1 MAGYSAVHMKLY
13 YSPQVCSLV
22 PHIVL
27 RELGATF
34 DLVKF
39 DFASKEAADGT
50 GTKLS
55 AVTPKDYVPI
65 LELDNGERLTELSVI
80 IRYLADQH
88 AEKNLA
94 PRVGTFERVRFEELL
109 HFIATELHK
118 GFSPYT
124 LIPQMNDD
132 SLAWV
137 KTRLTQR
144 VELLRAQL
152 GARAFIFGDSFTV
165 ADAYAFWAL
174 RAFSFLTKT
183 KLDGTLKEYLARMT
197 AWPSVQAAVDYEKRN

>member
-1 MAGYSAVHMKLY
+1 MKLY
-13 YSPQVCSLV
+13 FAPGACSLSA
-22 PHIVL
+22 HIAL
-27 RELGATF
+27 REAGAGF
-34 DLVKF
+34 DLEQVDLAAKRTKSGA
-39 DFASKEAADGT
+39 DFRAISPMGYVPALQLDDGSVMTEASVIAQYVADTNPAAKLAPAAGSKE
-50 GTKLS
+50 
-55 AVTPKDYVPI
+55 
-65 LELDNGERLTELSVI
+65 
-80 IRYLADQH
+80 RYALMGWL
-88 AEKNLA
+88 N
-94 PRVGTFERVRFEELL
+94 
-109 HFIATELHK
+109 FIATELHK

-144 VELLRAQL
+144 VELLRTQL
-152 GARAFIFGDSFTV
+152 GARSFIFGDSFTI